1 MTGTGI
7 VYRFTKLASSSGH
20 IRVAIGQGKVSENFF
35 FKVSEVSEFCK
46 KSVKN

>member
-1 MTGTGI
+1 M
-7 VYRFTKLASSSGH
+7 YRFTKLACCSGH
-20 IRVAIGQGKVSENFF
+20 IRVASGQGKVSEKIFF